1 MTIRLLIAE
10 DHDLVREGLRITFE
24 ETEIEVVG
32 EATTGSEAVRL
43 GALDGADVMLL
54 DIKMPG
60 GDGFHVLKRVKSANP
75 ELAVLIYSQHERPD
89 FQDRARTLGACG
101 YLTKRARAE
110 ELIDAV
116 RKASQGEDLW
126 E

>member
-24 ETEIEVVG
+24 ETEIDVIG
-32 EATTGSEAVRL
+32 EATTGSDAVRL
-43 GALDGADVMLL
+43 ASRNGADVMLL

-60 GDGFHVLKRVKSANP
+60 GDGFDVLQQVKSANP
-75 ELAVLIYSQHERPD
+75 KLAVLIYSQHERPD
-89 FQDRARTLGACG
+89 FQDRARSLGASG

-116 RKASQGEDLW
+116 RKASQGKDLW
-126 E
+126 G